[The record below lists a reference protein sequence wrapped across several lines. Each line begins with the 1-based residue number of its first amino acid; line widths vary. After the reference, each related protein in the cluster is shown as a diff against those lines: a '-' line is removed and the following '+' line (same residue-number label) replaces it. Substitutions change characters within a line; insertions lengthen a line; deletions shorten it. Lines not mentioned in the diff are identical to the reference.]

1 MGTPISLLIQCVW
14 AGARDCFPFIC
25 KTAPSSLQLHLHII
39 YIYTFMY
46 IHASAHVYTY
56 PYACMHTYR
65 TFLTCSMTFQFH
77 SNEVLLILPVMIQLH
92 YTVAAQY
99 KSRALMHQKEK
110 FLFPISYLDI
120 LYYSSLKTRIKK
132 NMADINIATSITAW
146 CDPDWIIQS
155 KNNHF
160 FLIFITHI
168 QDNKIKSIHVS
179 ALFMQIL
186 SSYFLIPHSF

>member
-1 MGTPISLLIQCVW
+1 
-14 AGARDCFPFIC
+14 
-25 KTAPSSLQLHLHII
+25 
-39 YIYTFMY
+39 
-46 IHASAHVYTY
+46 
-56 PYACMHTYR
+56 
-65 TFLTCSMTFQFH
+65 
-77 SNEVLLILPVMIQLH
+77 MIQLH
-92 YTVAAQY
+92 YTAAAQY

-186 SSYFLIPHSF
+186 SSYFLIPFFLTIKNVTATQPRYLWVKFAKNKNFHSSITFMIALIDKELRCTLLYVYSQISCR